1 MFEKNIIIFG
11 GTGYIGSSLAQYFL
25 KKKKK
30 TKIFLLDIRKPKI
43 NKKNKNIKYIK
54 CDVRKKINI
63 KFKEKIDLIIN
74 LAAIHREP
82 GHLSEEY
89 FDTNVEGSKNIVM
102 FANKNKIN
110 NIIFTSSIS
119 VYGNKI
125 LKKNENTK
133 LYPETPYG
141 ISKLI
146 SEKIFE
152 NWQSKNP
159 KKRIL
164 TISRPGVVFGKE
176 EKGNMERLKN
186 LAKNPFF
193 LFVGNKN
200 TYKATIYIKEL
211 INQILWV
218 NLGQKKKILD
228 SVVIFN
234 STTYPVLK
242 FIEIFEII
250 RKIQRTKNF
259 TIEFPFLLILFT
271 SYFIQFFCNL
281 LSIENKYHPTRIKK
295 LKINNFVEPNFL
307 IKNKYNFKYTHLTA
321 FREWID

>member
-1 MFEKNIIIFG
+1 MLVKNIIIFG
-11 GTGYIGSSLAQYFL
+11 GSGYIGSSLTQYFL
-25 KKKKK
+25 QTQKK
-30 TKIFLLDIRKPKI
+30 TKIFLLDIKKSKI
-43 NKKNKNIKYIK
+43 KKKSKNIKYIK

-63 KFKEKIDLIIN
+63 KFNKKIDLIIN

-82 GHLSEEY
+82 GHLNEEY
-89 FDTNVEGSKNIVM
+89 FDTNVEGSKNIVN
-102 FANKNKIN
+102 FASKNKIN

-125 LKKNENTK
+125 LKKNEFTK

-152 NWQSKNP
+152 NWQSEDT
-159 KKRIL
+159 KRRVL

-211 INQILWV
+211 INQLLWV
-218 NLGQKKKILD
+218 NKFQKKGKLEKK
-228 SVVIFN
+228 VIFN
-234 STTYPVLK
+234 STTDPVLK
-242 FIEIFEII
+242 FHQILELIKKIQKSKNYYFEI
-250 RKIQRTKNF
+250 
-259 TIEFPFLLILFT
+259 PFFLILII
-271 SYFIQFFCNL
+271 SKL
-281 LSIENKYHPTRIKK
+281 LDYICKIFKIDNKYHPIRIKK
-295 LKINNFVEPNFL
+295 LKINNFVEPKFL
-307 IKNKYNFKYTHLTA
+307 IQNKYKFKYTHLLA
-321 FREWID
+321 FKEWIE